1 MTNELVTNQI
11 EVNLNAHHA
20 LTDGSIAFLQ
30 ERGIKPMA
38 WSPLAGGSLVDENN
52 AELTGVRKALKK
64 MATEQGVGVDAVAV
78 SWLLKHPATI
88 LPILGT
94 NNLQRIA
101 TLSDALKVEMS
112 REDWF
117 VLYESALGCEVA

>member
-1 MTNELVTNQI
+1 
-11 EVNLNAHHA
+11 
-20 LTDGSIAFLQ
+20 
-30 ERGIKPMA
+30 MA
-38 WSPLAGGSLVDENN
+38 
-52 AELTGVRKALKK
+52 GVRKALKK
-64 MATEQGVGVDAVAV
+64 MAVEQGVGADAVAV

-94 NNLQRIA
+94 NNLQRIE

-117 VLYESALGCEVA
+117 ILYESALGCEVA